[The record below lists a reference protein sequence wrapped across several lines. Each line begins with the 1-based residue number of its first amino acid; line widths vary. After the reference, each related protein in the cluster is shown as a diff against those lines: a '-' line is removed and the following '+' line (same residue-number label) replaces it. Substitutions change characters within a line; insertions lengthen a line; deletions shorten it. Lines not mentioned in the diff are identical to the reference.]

1 MPNLLLDWVLFNQTS
16 KSVDDFN
23 KTSSWIQT
31 SKTCGQVSSDT
42 SPYEVCELFFGLI
55 VTLDGGTP
63 LHKTPDVVSSTG
75 WGPV

>member
-1 MPNLLLDWVLFNQTS
+1 MILTKQAAES
-16 KSVDDFN
+16 KSV
-23 KTSSWIQT
+23 
-31 SKTCGQVSSDT
+31 KTCGQVSSDT